1 MFLPGASIAIDD
13 CYELWESG
21 FVSIPYDF
29 EMRDLQPQLQELL
42 QGARAE
48 SDSTPDS
55 QQLSISN
62 CETETETHAQPADMM
77 GKQHKLH
84 HRSGE
89 HQKAPFM
96 EGSASADT
104 AGSMPADA
112 LAGAPTESLPSTLT
126 SDCTFEM
133 SSSACSALSSKVEL
147 NARRS
152 VLPLVESRRDMLF
165 KVGKQKLLV
174 PRHHCYQRH
183 RPYQINALNTR
194 LNICML

>member
-1 MFLPGASIAIDD
+1 MFEPGASVAIDD

-21 FVSIPYDF
+21 FVSIPYNF
-29 EMRDLQPQLQELL
+29 EMRDLQPQLQKLL

-48 SDSTPDS
+48 SDSTSDS
-55 QQLSISN
+55 QQLSNSN
-62 CETETETHAQPADMM
+62 CETETHAQPADMV
-77 GKQHKLH
+77 GDQYKSH

-112 LAGAPTESLPSTLT
+112 LAGAPIDSPSSTFT
-126 SDCTFEM
+126 FGCTFQA
-133 SSSACSALSSKVEL
+133 SSSACSALERKQEL
-147 NARRS
+147 SASRL
-152 VLPLVESRRDMLF
+152 VLPLAESRRNVTF
-165 KVGKQKLLV
+165 TVGKQKLLV
-174 PRHHCYQRH
+174 SRQNCYQRH
-183 RPYQINALNTR
+183 RPYQSNVLNTR

>member
-1 MFLPGASIAIDD
+1 MFVPGASIAIDD

-21 FVSIPYDF
+21 FVSIPYNF
-29 EMRDLQPQLQELL
+29 EMRDLQPQLQKLL

-48 SDSTPDS
+48 SDSTPDG
-55 QQLSISN
+55 QQLSNSN
-62 CETETETHAQPADMM
+62 CETETHAQPADMM
-77 GKQHKLH
+77 GNQHKLH

-112 LAGAPTESLPSTLT
+112 LAGAPTESLPSTST
-126 SDCTFEM
+126 VDCTFEM
-133 SSSACSALSSKVEL
+133 SSSACSALSSNVEL
-147 NARRS
+147 NARRW
-152 VLPLVESRRDMLF
+152 VLPLVESRRNMLF
-165 KVGKQKLLV
+165 KVGKPKLLV
-174 PRHHCYQRH
+174 LRHHCYQRH
-183 RPYQINALNTR
+183 RPYQINVLNTR